1 MQPAGKEVED
11 CANKSGFILYLFIL
25 SVKKNHVF
33 FKKKILKISTFMVT
47 GARGEISTCWFD
59 EKLNWC

>member
-33 FKKKILKISTFMVT
+33 LKKKY
-47 GARGEISTCWFD
+47 
-59 EKLNWC
+59 

>member
-25 SVKKNHVF
+25 SVKKIMSFLN
-33 FKKKILKISTFMVT
+33 KKKLKIST
-47 GARGEISTCWFD
+47 
-59 EKLNWC
+59 